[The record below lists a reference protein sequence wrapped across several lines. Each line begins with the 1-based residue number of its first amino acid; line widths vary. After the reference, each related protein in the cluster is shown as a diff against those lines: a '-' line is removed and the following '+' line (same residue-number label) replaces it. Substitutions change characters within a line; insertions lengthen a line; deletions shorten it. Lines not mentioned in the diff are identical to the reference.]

1 MLTVPLIGM
10 PGVPELLIIAFL
22 VMVVFGVG
30 KLPEIGS
37 AMGKAIKGFKDAQKD
52 LDLEDKL
59 ANMEEVASIDEA
71 EEASRGV

>member
-30 KLPEIGS
+30 KLPEIGA
-37 AMGKAIKGFKDAQKD
+37 AMGKALKGFKDAQND
-52 LDLEDKL
+52 LDLDKSAEL
-59 ANMEEVASIDEA
+59 EAEPIEEA
-71 EEASRGV
+71 EEATKGA

>member
-30 KLPEIGS
+30 KLPEIGA
-37 AMGKAIKGFKDAQKD
+37 AMGKALKGFKDAQND
-52 LDLEDKL
+52 LDLDEKAASLEAED
-59 ANMEEVASIDEA
+59 IDEA
-71 EEASRGV
+71 EEAGKGA